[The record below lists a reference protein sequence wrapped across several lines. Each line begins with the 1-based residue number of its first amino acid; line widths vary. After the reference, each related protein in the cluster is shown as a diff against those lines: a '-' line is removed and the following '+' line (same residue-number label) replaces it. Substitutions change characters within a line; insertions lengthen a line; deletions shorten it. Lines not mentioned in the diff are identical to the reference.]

1 MIAAAS
7 LIPVVTGCE
16 EDENLGEPRI
26 DIVNP
31 EISFEK
37 TASSQTVEF
46 TSTRDWEA
54 KVEDGVEW
62 VSVEPKSGK
71 ASSDPVNVKVTV
83 LDNDGY
89 DRECTITLD
98 ASSLIKKTLTVKQ
111 AGSGKIEGVIGGI
124 AAGKAG
130 ESVSV
135 ENVLVTGVTTRGFVI
150 TDPTGSI
157 LVFLNSQPSVKVGD
171 KVDVKGTTDSHNGQ
185 IQIAS
190 PTVSKVSSGNSVTY
204 PSPVEINE
212 SNIATYS
219 SSTADSKVEYVSF
232 KGTVK
237 KNGSYYNIY
246 IGSYDA
252 KDLSLSYYP
261 GDMDALV
268 DTEITVEGWY
278 VGGGTHYQVVAVK
291 VNGKNIISADGS
303 SDSGDGD
310 EDPAKE
316 MTISEALASAAGVK
330 AIVTGTVA
338 ATYKRG
344 FIITDGTDYLLVY
357 DGEKCGAAEKDKV
370 KVTGTTAAYGGLI
383 QLSAPEVSVLSS
395 GEALTLPEPKAL
407 SAAEFDAWSST
418 KIEYISYEGTLAV
431 SGSYYNVNVAGAS
444 KMTGSLAYI
453 NDSFAASSYN
463 GKQVKVTGFFVG
475 ISSSKYINTMVTKLE
490 ESSSPYLS
498 VSSSAISAGADAV
511 SASFSI
517 SSNVAW
523 TVTSDNAAYTVSP
536 ASGSGD
542 ATVSVSF
549 AANTSDADVTVS
561 LTVSTTAEVATKSY
575 TVTLTHKGK
584 SSSSADYSSN
594 VTWKLGENA
603 YDKTSGKNAQTGT
616 VNDVKVDNMLK
627 LGTTKAAG
635 KATLTL
641 PAGTKK
647 LSFYAVAWKGT
658 SATIVASMD
667 AKEIKTWDVAGN
679 AGATGNPAYTMTVAD
694 SDKYSYSFD
703 TALAADTEVE
713 ITTSKAAR
721 VILFAIN
728 AEK

>member
-7 LIPVVTGCE
+7 LTPVVTGCE

-26 DIVNP
+26 DIENS

-37 TASSQTVEF
+37 TASTQTVEF
-46 TSTRDWEA
+46 ISTRDWTA
-54 KVEDGVEW
+54 TVEDGVEW
-62 VSVEPKSGK
+62 VSVEPKRGV
-71 ASSDPVNVKVTV
+71 ASSDPVKVKVTV

-135 ENVLVTGVTTRGFVI
+135 ENVLVTGVTTRSFVV

-212 SNIATYS
+212 SNISTYS

-232 KGTVK
+232 KGNVK

-268 DTEITVEGWY
+268 DTEIAVEGWY

-291 VNGKNIISADGS
+291 VNGNKIISADGS
-303 SDSGDGD
+303 ADSGDQ
-310 EDPAKE
+310 EEAKE

-357 DGEKCGAAEKDKV
+357 DGEKCAAAEKDKV
-370 KVTGTTAAYGGLI
+370 KVTGTTAAYGGLM

-431 SGSYYNVNVAGAS
+431 SGNYYNVNVAGAS
-444 KMTGSLAYI
+444 KNVGSLYI
-453 NDSFAASSYN
+453 NDSFGASSYN

-490 ESSSPYLS
+490 ESASPYLS
-498 VSSSAISAGADAV
+498 VSSTAISALADAV
-511 SASFSI
+511 SATFSI

-523 TVTSDNAAYTVSP
+523 TVTSGNAAYTVSP

-542 ATVSVSF
+542 ATVTVNF

-561 LTVSTTAEVATKSY
+561 LIVSTTAEVATKSH

-584 SSSSADYSSN
+584 ISSSVDYSSN
-594 VTWKLGENA
+594 VTWKLGDNA
-603 YDKTSGKNAQTGT
+603 YDKTSGGTNAQTGT

-627 LGTTKAAG
+627 LGTSSKAG

-658 SATIVASMD
+658 SATIVATVDS
-667 AKEIKTWDVAGN
+667 KEIKTWDVAGN
-679 AGATGNPAYTMTVAD
+679 TGATGSPKYTMTVAD